1 MARTAALVDS
11 LKRELRARGI
21 TYAAVAKRLAMSEAS
36 VKRMFSRKEFT
47 LSRLDAICELAG
59 MEFSD
64 LTRSLA
70 AQDAVIS
77 RLSFEQEKELV
88 ENHRLMAVALSTLNH
103 WSFEQIVS
111 FYDVDAAECTR
122 LLARLDRLKFIE
134 LMPGNRIRL
143 LVSRAFSWIP
153 DGPIQRFF
161 KEHGHDDFFASRFDA
176 PDELLLLANG
186 ALSRPSLSAL
196 LARLR
201 KTATEF
207 SAMRSDDSGLPASER
222 SPITLLVA
230 ARPWFPSFLR
240 KLRRPL
246 EAPARPA
253 AASPAFRSAPPRQGA
268 ARPPPRSSARAANR

>member
-1 MARTAALVDS
+1 MAGTGALVDS
-11 LKRELRARGI
+11 LKRELRARNI

-36 VKRMFSRKEFT
+36 VKRMFSHKAFT

-59 MEFSD
+59 MEFSE
-64 LTRSLA
+64 LAHSLS

-77 RLSFEQEKELV
+77 QLTYEQEKELI

-103 WSFEQIVS
+103 WSFEQIVA
-111 FYDVDAAECTR
+111 FYDFDAAECTR

-143 LVSRAFSWIP
+143 LVSRAFAWIP

-161 KEHGHDDFFASRFDA
+161 KEQGHGDFFGARFDGEN
-176 PDELLLLANG
+176 ELLLLANG
-186 ALSRPSLSAL
+186 ALSRHSVAAL

-201 KTATEF
+201 KTAAEF
-207 SAMRSDDSGLPASER
+207 SAMRSDDAGMPASER

-230 ARPWFPSFLR
+230 ARPWFPEFLR
-240 KLRRPL
+240 KYRRRSAA
-246 EAPARPA
+246 APAILTR
-253 AASPAFRSAPPRQGA
+253 
-268 ARPPPRSSARAANR
+268 